1 MRLSASTVSCLFNLL
16 THPLNSE
23 ECSWNINKL
32 IFFPVVFLFS
42 PLGVP
47 LLCEWSGLLLFCLL
61 DWSPILLSLIFFIPL
76 EFCFLSSSFW
86 LLKNLTPKSPP
97 FFFFFYFFL
106 LCAQGKWKVTWACPS
121 LCDPMDYTVHG
132 ILQARI
138 LEWVAFSFFRGPSQP
153 RDWTQV
159 SHIVGRFFTSWA
171 TREAP

>member
-1 MRLSASTVSCLFNLL
+1 MSLIFQKVMIMCLGVHLSASTVSCLFNLL

-42 PLGVP
+42 PLGVS
-47 LLCEWSGLLLFCLL
+47 LLCEWSGLLLFYLL

-76 EFCFLSSSFW
+76 EFCFLSFSFW

-106 LCAQGKWKVTWACPS
+106 LCAQGKWKS
-121 LCDPMDYTVHG
+121 LRHVRVFATPWTIQSM
-132 ILQARI
+132 
-138 LEWVAFSFFRGPSQP
+138 EFSRP
-153 RDWTQV
+153 
-159 SHIVGRFFTSWA
+159 
-171 TREAP
+171 EY